1 VRKLGVFKR
10 AEDREKEKEKRK
22 GKEKRS
28 PLFSPFGYRTPKRII
43 IFSTM
48 KHQKQQ
54 NKEWWTSKCG
64 VGKNGQDFSL
74 NKKEEENFFY
84 AKEILFGPLKP
95 LVGFV
100 RAGS

>member
-1 VRKLGVFKR
+1 LGSSNELKTEKKKKKSGKKKKR
-10 AEDREKEKEKRK
+10 EA
-22 GKEKRS
+22 
-28 PLFSPFGYRTPKRII
+28 LFSRHSDIEHQKRII